1 MRSAQS
7 SLILFCS
14 AISLCLDAPRAEA
27 QNPREFKQDVAMSG
41 DKLVFHFSSPQA
53 LNLRAP
59 TTRVDLYYRV
69 NRSALQAVE
78 MQAATPAREFE
89 TALQGLGSGD
99 EIDYYYSQVL
109 TGRYAEIPVD
119 S

>member
-41 DKLVFHFSSPQA
+41 RDVIQY
-53 LNLRAP
+53 
-59 TTRVDLYYRV
+59 VLYD
-69 NRSALQAVE
+69 QE
-78 MQAATPAREFE
+78 AREAQLHARMLAANE
-89 TALQGLGSGD
+89 RATA
-99 EIDYYYSQVL
+99 
-109 TGRYAEIPVD
+109 
-119 S
+119 